1 MKIKTRYFGEIDL
14 DDSKIVHF
22 ENGLFGFEEYKDYTI
37 LYDSEGEEEPFFSWL
52 QCTTEQSLAFPVV
65 NPQKVREDYDP
76 VVEDELLQ
84 GLGEFGEDDLVVL
97 VLATIPKEVEKTS
110 VNLKAPLIINAGT
123 RKGVQLVAGNQDYE
137 IKHFIMKTDR
147 EV

>member
-123 RKGVQLVAGNQDYE
+123 RKGVQLVADNQDYE
-137 IKHFIMKTDR
+137 IKHFIIEQKK
-147 EV
+147 EG

>member
-1 MKIKTRYFGEIDL
+1 MKIKTRYFGEIDM

-22 ENGLFGFEEYKDYTI
+22 EHGLFGFEEYKDYTI
-37 LYDSEGEEEPFFSWL
+37 LYDSEGEETPFFSWL

-84 GLGEFGEDDLVVL
+84 SLGEFGEDDLVVL
-97 VLATIPKEVEKTS
+97 VLATIPKEVQKTS

-123 RKGVQLVAGNQDYE
+123 RKGVQLVAENADYE
-137 IKHFIMKTDR
+137 IKHFIMKE

>member
-76 VVEDELLQ
+76 VVEDELLRS
-84 GLGEFGEDDLVVL
+84 LVVL

-123 RKGVQLVAGNQDYE
+123 RKGVQLVADNQDYE
-137 IKHFIMKTDR
+137 IKHFIMKTDK